1 MIRYKDHYGRG
12 CRMFIGAR
20 GGRWLQNGNPIFLI
34 QQMHSS
40 CDFVARPSKPKL
52 TYKKAG
58 RKGPPIAKGLYTIT
72 SH

>member
-12 CRMFIGAR
+12 CRMIIGAR
-20 GGRWLQNGNPIFLI
+20 GGRWLQNGSPIFLI

-58 RKGPPIAKGLYTIT
+58 RKGLPIAKGLYTIT